1 MSGDPRQQ
9 PSEEE
14 MRAYVEQ
21 LRAADPAEIITQAF
35 TMLGAA
41 AETKL
46 GRPDAR
52 LLIDG
57 LAGLVEAVEGRVD
70 EELAGGMRNGLAQLQ
85 QLQVQAERE
94 AGAEGEGASD
104 EAAAEEPAAGAAAQD
119 QGRAQAQGDPQG
131 SAQKGQRATDR
142 LWIPGQ

>member
-9 PSEEE
+9 PTEEE

-57 LAGLVEAVEGRVD
+57 LAGLVEAVESRVED
-70 EELAGGMRNGLAQLQ
+70 ELAEGMRNGLAQLQ
-85 QLQVQAERE
+85 QLQVQAEGE
-94 AGAEGEGASD
+94 ARTD
-104 EAAAEEPAAGAAAQD
+104 EGAAAGQEPTAGAPGGS
-119 QGRAQAQGDPQG
+119 QGGDSQAGGSQQEGGAQA
-131 SAQKGQRATDR
+131 GQRATDR